1 MTTQR
6 ATTEELPSC
15 ASPPPRAYPLT
26 PTIPWLGGTAEYLD
40 LLANI
45 SITLNDDDDDI
56 IRDHAVDPALV
67 CAADR
72 QLLRVLMHAMRTEG
86 AETCGFESGEDAKGG
101 MLRFVNLGGDGGE
114 EQEQGF
120 VDVGL
125 RQFLRWLKDAESEHG
140 REEQEGYEG
149 RGKGVAAPIP
159 PATALCAS
167 SSSSPARE
175 ISLLSE
181 RSQLRGAG
189 RGGLEHWRLLCRKL
203 SEHSLSVTDV
213 SKAQMDAWINTP
225 QDIAEEYL
233 QMHMLNDLKRK
244 KIPRELEGE
253 ATQETVVPSG
263 PSEEDA
269 KEIHRN
275 NAYMQLV
282 GAKGTP
288 ADSSRARTLEEGT
301 HIKPLQAS
309 APEPKPKDG
318 KRVKWTVC
326 ILVVLAIAFG
336 LGFGLSRR

>member
-86 AETCGFESGEDAKGG
+86 AETCGFESGEDAKG
-101 MLRFVNLGGDGGE
+101 
-114 EQEQGF
+114 
-120 VDVGL
+120 
-125 RQFLRWLKDAESEHG
+125 
-140 REEQEGYEG
+140 
-149 RGKGVAAPIP
+149 
-159 PATALCAS
+159 
-167 SSSSPARE
+167 
-175 ISLLSE
+175 
-181 RSQLRGAG
+181 
-189 RGGLEHWRLLCRKL
+189 
-203 SEHSLSVTDV
+203 DV

-225 QDIAEEYL
+225 QDIAEEYF
-233 QMHMLNDLKRK
+233 QMHMLDDLKRK

-309 APEPKPKDG
+309 APEPKPKVG